1 MYNYYITLLG
11 YPNIP
16 EFLNK
21 YLTLSSL
28 NRLKEVGYFCG
39 MDYASSNIY
48 NFKEYINYIIKLP
61 ELYYFLIGFFLVNVS
76 IFSKGDKNE
85 KNV

>member
-1 MYNYYITLLG
+1 MLTKIFLFLMGFGFMLLG
-11 YPNIP
+11 
-16 EFLNK
+16 LS
-21 YLTLSSL
+21 TLILYINLFSF
-28 NRLKEVGYFCG
+28 G
-39 MDYASSNIY
+39 Y

-61 ELYYFLIGFFLVNVS
+61 ELYYFIIGFFLVNLS

>member
-48 NFKEYINYIIKLP
+48 NFKEYINRFEEQNTKV
-61 ELYYFLIGFFLVNVS
+61 LVLGGR
-76 IFSKGDKNE
+76 K
-85 KNV
+85 

>member
-1 MYNYYITLLG
+1 MVLGFSTMILYINLFSFG
-11 YPNIP
+11 
-16 EFLNK
+16 
-21 YLTLSSL
+21 
-28 NRLKEVGYFCG
+28 
-39 MDYASSNIY
+39 Y

>member
-1 MYNYYITLLG
+1 MLTKIFLFLMGFGFMLLG
-11 YPNIP
+11 
-16 EFLNK
+16 LS
-21 YLTLSSL
+21 TLILYINLFSF
-28 NRLKEVGYFCG
+28 G
-39 MDYASSNIY
+39 Y

-61 ELYYFLIGFFLVNVS
+61 ELYYFTIGFFLVNLS

>member
-1 MYNYYITLLG
+1 MLTKIFLFLMGFGFMLLG
-11 YPNIP
+11 
-16 EFLNK
+16 LS
-21 YLTLSSL
+21 TLILYINLFSF
-28 NRLKEVGYFCG
+28 G
-39 MDYASSNIY
+39 Y

-85 KNV
+85 KIV

>member
-1 MYNYYITLLG
+1 MLTKIFLFLMGFGFMLLG
-11 YPNIP
+11 
-16 EFLNK
+16 LS
-21 YLTLSSL
+21 TLIL
-28 NRLKEVGYFCG
+28 YINLFPFGY
-39 MDYASSNIY
+39 NL
-48 NFKEYINYIIKLP
+48 KEYINYIIKLP

>member
-1 MYNYYITLLG
+1 MLTKIFLFIMGFGFMLLG
-11 YPNIP
+11 
-16 EFLNK
+16 LS
-21 YLTLSSL
+21 TLILYINLFSF
-28 NRLKEVGYFCG
+28 G
-39 MDYASSNIY
+39 Y

>member
-1 MYNYYITLLG
+1 MLTKIFLFLMGFSFMLLG
-11 YPNIP
+11 
-16 EFLNK
+16 LS
-21 YLTLSSL
+21 TLILYINLFSF
-28 NRLKEVGYFCG
+28 G
-39 MDYASSNIY
+39 Y

>member
-1 MYNYYITLLG
+1 MLTKIFLFLMGFGFMLLG
-11 YPNIP
+11 
-16 EFLNK
+16 LS
-21 YLTLSSL
+21 TLILYINLFSF
-28 NRLKEVGYFCG
+28 G
-39 MDYASSNIY
+39 Y

-76 IFSKGDKNE
+76 IFNQGDKNE

>member
-48 NFKEYINYIIKLP
+48 NFKEYINESRFI
-61 ELYYFLIGFFLVNVS
+61 YYC
-76 IFSKGDKNE
+76 IFGTDGSL
-85 KNV
+85 

>member
-1 MYNYYITLLG
+1 MLTKIFLFLMGFGFMLLG
-11 YPNIP
+11 
-16 EFLNK
+16 LS
-21 YLTLSSL
+21 TLILYINLFSF
-28 NRLKEVGYFCG
+28 G
-39 MDYASSNIY
+39 Y

>member
-1 MYNYYITLLG
+1 MLTKIFLFLMGFGFMLLG
-11 YPNIP
+11 
-16 EFLNK
+16 LS
-21 YLTLSSL
+21 TLILYINLFSF
-28 NRLKEVGYFCG
+28 G
-39 MDYASSNIY
+39 Y

-61 ELYYFLIGFFLVNVS
+61 ELYYFIIGFFLVNVS